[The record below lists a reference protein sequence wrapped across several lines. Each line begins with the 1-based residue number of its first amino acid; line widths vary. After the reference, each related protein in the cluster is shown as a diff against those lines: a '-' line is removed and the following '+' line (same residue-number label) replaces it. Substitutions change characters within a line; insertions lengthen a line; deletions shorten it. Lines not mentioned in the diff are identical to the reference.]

1 MCVLSKMYKKPGRI
15 SVHFSLIFVQNHGKQ
30 TQIFSEIPDVP
41 LSKSRESFCAEKSM
55 RTEKS
60 GGRLISFS

>member
-30 TQIFSEIPDVP
+30 TQIFSEISDVP
-41 LSKSRESFCAEKSM
+41 LSKSRESFCAGKTDADGEE
-55 RTEKS
+55 RR
-60 GGRLISFS
+60 RLISFS